1 MSADLEPAPELTTLA
16 DLPFHVLGRHPKPLL
31 IGQVR
36 QGAIEGASTRDW
48 FDAVRD
54 LALGL
59 SSLGIRAGDRVVIM
73 SESRPEWLLA
83 DFAILTLGAVT
94 VPVYATLTP
103 AQACYIIRDAGARLA
118 FVSSAEQLDKLQ
130 RVRHELP
137 SLEAVVTF
145 APPEH
150 ASASV
155 QTLEAV
161 SARGHARLMG
171 EWGAGREF
179 RDRSRQIRPEQLA
192 TIIYT
197 SGTTGEPKGVMLSHG
212 NLISNLIA
220 GHTVVPVTPDD
231 VSLSFLPLSHSFERL
246 VSYVY
251 LAHGVTIVFAES
263 METVGRD
270 LPIVRPTIMT
280 GVPRVYEK
288 FHARILERGHALPQ
302 PRRTLFHWGAR
313 VAHAWARAAGH
324 GGRVSGILALESAI
338 AERLVFSK
346 IRDSVGGRL
355 WGLVSGSAPL
365 PLHTAE
371 FFFGVGLTITEG
383 YGLTETSPIVTANP
397 IDAPRLGTVGTPIPG
412 VDVRI
417 ADDGEVLVR
426 GPNVMM
432 GYYHKPEETAAVLK
446 DGWFHTG
453 DIGSLDAEGYL
464 RITDRK
470 KDLLV
475 TSGGKKVAPQPV
487 EAILRRSPLVTEAV
501 LLGDRRRF
509 ICALIVPD
517 FNALERR
524 LKDLG
529 RPPADP
535 SPGSGSPRTESR
547 DERAELVRR
556 DDVVALYEELVEA
569 LNRELSQFERIKKF
583 RLLPREFTI
592 DAGEL
597 TPTMKVKRKAVE
609 HNWGKEIDEMYRE

>member
-1 MSADLEPAPELTTLA
+1 VTEPAPELATLA
-16 DLPFHVLGRHPKPLL
+16 DLPFHLLGRYPKPLL

-36 QGAIEGASTRDW
+36 EGAIAGESTRDW
-48 FDAVRD
+48 FDRVRD

-59 SSLGIRAGDRVVIM
+59 ASLGVGAGDRVAIM
-73 SESRPEWLLA
+73 SESRPEWLSA

-103 AQACYIIRDAGARLA
+103 GQARYIIQDAGARVA
-118 FVSSAEQLDKLQ
+118 FVSTAEQLDKLQ

-137 SLEAVVTF
+137 SLEAIVTF
-145 APPEH
+145 APG
-150 ASASV
+150 ANSSTSV
-155 QTLEAV
+155 LSLDAV
-161 SARGHARLMG
+161 VARGHARLMG
-171 EWGAGREF
+171 EWGVGRQF
-179 RDRSRQIRPEQLA
+179 RDTAREIRPGQLA

-197 SGTTGEPKGVMLSHG
+197 SGTTGEPKGVMLSHH
-212 NLISNLIA
+212 NLVSNLFA
-220 GHTVVPVTPDD
+220 GHTIVPVTQDD

-263 METVGRD
+263 METIGRD
-270 LPIVRPTIMT
+270 LTIVRPTVMT

-288 FHARILERGHALPQ
+288 FEARILERGHALPQ
-302 PRRTLFHWGAR
+302 PRRTLFHWGVK
-313 VAHAWARAAGH
+313 VAHARARAEGSGGKAG
-324 GGRVSGILALESAI
+324 GILALESAL

-346 IRDSVGGRL
+346 IRESVGGRL

-365 PLHTAE
+365 PTHVAE
-371 FFFGVGLTITEG
+371 FFYGIGLTITEG

-412 VDVRI
+412 VEVRI

-426 GPNVMM
+426 GPNVML
-432 GYYHKPEETAAVLK
+432 GYYNRPADTAAVLK

-453 DIGSLDAEGYL
+453 DIGSIDAEGYL

-475 TSGGKKVAPQPV
+475 TSGGKKVAPQPI
-487 EAILRRSPLVTEAV
+487 EAVLKRSPLVAEAV

-509 ICALIVPD
+509 IAALIVPD

-529 RPPADP
+529 RPPADRP
-535 SPGSGSPRTESR
+535 
-547 DERAELVRR
+547 ALIRR
-556 DDVVALYEELVEA
+556 DDVVALYQEIVDA

-583 RLLPREFTI
+583 RVLPREFTI
-592 DAGEL
+592 DSGEL

-609 HNWGKEIDEMYRE
+609 KNWAAEIEELYA

>member
-1 MSADLEPAPELTTLA
+1 MDEPAPELATLA

-36 QGAIEGASTRDW
+36 EGAIAGESTRDW
-48 FDAVRD
+48 FDRVRD

-59 SSLGIRAGDRVVIM
+59 SSLGVGMGDRVAIV
-73 SESRPEWLLA
+73 SESRPEWLSA

-103 AQACYIIRDAGARLA
+103 AQIRYIIHDAGARVA
-118 FVSSAEQLDKLQ
+118 FVSTTEQLEKLQ

-137 SLEAVVTF
+137 SLEAIVTF
-145 APPEH
+145 APAPNP
-150 ASASV
+150 STSV
-155 QTLEAV
+155 LSLDAV
-161 SARGHARLMG
+161 AARGHARLMG
-171 EWGAGREF
+171 EWGAGRQF
-179 RDRSRQIRPEQLA
+179 RDRTREIRPGQLA

-197 SGTTGEPKGVMLSHG
+197 SGTTGEPKGVMLSHH

-220 GHTVVPVTPDD
+220 GHSIVPVTEDD
-231 VSLSFLPLSHSFERL
+231 VSLSYLPLSHSFERL

-263 METVGRD
+263 IDTVGRD
-270 LPIVRPTIMT
+270 LPIVRPTVMT

-288 FHARILERGHALPQ
+288 FEARILERGHALPQ
-302 PRRTLFHWGAR
+302 PRRTLFHWGVK
-313 VAHAWARAAGH
+313 VAHARARAEGAG
-324 GGRVSGILALESAI
+324 GQAGGILALETAL
-338 AERLVFSK
+338 ADRLVFSK

-365 PLHTAE
+365 PMHVAE
-371 FFFGVGLTITEG
+371 FFYGIGLTITEG

-397 IDAPRLGTVGTPIPG
+397 IDAPRLGTVGKPIPG
-412 VDVRI
+412 VEVRI
-417 ADDGEVLVR
+417 ADDGEILVR

-432 GYYHKPEETAAVLK
+432 GYYNKPAETAAALK

-453 DIGSLDAEGYL
+453 DIGSIDAEGYL

-475 TSGGKKVAPQPV
+475 TSGGKKVAPQPI
-487 EAILRRSPLVTEAV
+487 EAVLKRSPLVAEAV

-509 ICALIVPD
+509 VVALIVPE

-529 RPPADP
+529 RQPADP
-535 SPGSGSPRTESR
+535 STSSGSSQGGSR
-547 DERAELVRR
+547 DDRAVLVQRG
-556 DDVVALYEELVEA
+556 DVVALYDEIVEA
-569 LNRELSQFERIKKF
+569 LNRELSPFERIKRF
-583 RLLPREFTI
+583 RVLPREFSI
-592 DAGEL
+592 ESGEL
-597 TPTMKVKRKAVE
+597 TPTMKVKRKVVE
-609 HNWGKEIDEMYRE
+609 QNWAAEIDGLYS

>member
-1 MSADLEPAPELTTLA
+1 LSADLEPAPELATLA

-36 QGAIEGASTRDW
+36 QGAVAGESTRDW
-48 FDAVRD
+48 FDRVRD
-54 LALGL
+54 LAFGL
-59 SSLGIRAGDRVVIM
+59 SSLGVGSGDRVVIM
-73 SESRPEWLLA
+73 SESRPEWLCA

-103 AQACYIIRDAGARLA
+103 GQARYIIQDAGARIA
-118 FVSSAEQLDKLQ
+118 FVSTAEQLEKLQ
-130 RVRHELP
+130 RIRHELP
-137 SLEAVVTF
+137 SLEAIVTF
-145 APPEH
+145 VDMEH
-150 ASASV
+150 ASTSV
-155 QTLEAV
+155 LTLAAV
-161 SARGHARLMG
+161 AARGHARLMG

-179 RDRSRQIRPEQLA
+179 RDRARAIRPEQLA

-197 SGTTGEPKGVMLSHG
+197 SGTTGEPKGVMLSHR
-212 NLISNLIA
+212 NLISNLLA
-220 GHTVVPVTPDD
+220 GHTIVPVTHED

-263 METVGRD
+263 MDTVGRD
-270 LPIVRPTIMT
+270 LPIVRPTVMT

-302 PRRTLFHWGAR
+302 PRRTLFQWGVK
-313 VAHAWARAAGH
+313 VAHARARAEGQ
-324 GGRVSGILALESAI
+324 GGRAGAILALEAAV

-355 WGLVSGSAPL
+355 WCLVSGSAPL

-371 FFFGVGLTITEG
+371 FFHGIGLTITEG
-383 YGLTETSPIVTANP
+383 YGLTETSPIVSANP
-397 IDAPRLGTVGTPIPG
+397 IDAPRLGTVGQPIPG
-412 VDVRI
+412 VEVQI
-417 ADDGEVLVR
+417 ADDGEILVR

-432 GYYHKPEETAAVLK
+432 GYYNKPQETAAVLK
-446 DGWFHTG
+446 DGWFRTG
-453 DIGSLDAEGYL
+453 DIGAIDGEGYL

-475 TSGGKKVAPQPV
+475 TSGGKKVAPQPI
-487 EAILRRSPLVTEAV
+487 EAVLKRSPLVAEVV

-509 ICALIVPD
+509 ISALIVPD
-517 FNALERR
+517 FTALERR
-524 LKDLG
+524 MKDLG
-529 RPPADP
+529 RSPAGP
-535 SPGSGSPRTESR
+535 SGGESR

-556 DDVVALYEELVEA
+556 ADVVALYDEIVEA
-569 LNRELSQFERIKKF
+569 LNLELSQFERIKKF

-592 DAGEL
+592 ESGEL

-609 HNWGKEIDEMYRE
+609 LNRAAEIEELYS

>member
-1 MSADLEPAPELTTLA
+1 MSDDVEPSPELATLA

-36 QGAIEGASTRDW
+36 QGTIAGVSTREW
-48 FDAVRD
+48 FDSLRD

-59 SSLGIRAGDRVVIM
+59 ASLGVRAGDRVAIM

-83 DFAILTLGAVT
+83 DLAVITLGGVT
-94 VPVYATLTP
+94 VPVYATLTA
-103 AQACYIIRDAGARLA
+103 AQARYIIDDAGAKVA
-118 FVSSAEQLDKLQ
+118 FVSTAEQLEKLQ

-137 SLEAVVTF
+137 SLEAIVTF
-145 APPEH
+145 ADGAPS
-150 ASASV
+150 SASV
-155 QTLEAV
+155 LTRAAV
-161 SARGHARLMG
+161 TARGHARLMG
-171 EWGAGREF
+171 EWGVGREF
-179 RDRSRQIRPEQLA
+179 RVTARAIRPEQLA

-197 SGTTGEPKGVMLSHG
+197 SGTTGEPKGVMLSHR
-212 NLISNLIA
+212 NLISNLMG
-220 GHTVVPVTPDD
+220 GHTVVPVTHEDI
-231 VSLSFLPLSHSFERL
+231 SLSFLPLSHSFERI

-263 METVGRD
+263 MDTVGRD
-270 LPIVRPTIMT
+270 LPLVRPTVMT

-288 FHARILERGHALPQ
+288 FQARILERGHALPQ
-302 PRRTLFHWGAR
+302 PRRTLFHWGVR
-313 VAHAWARAAGH
+313 VAQAKGRAAGR
-324 GGRVSGILALESAI
+324 GGRAGGVLALESAI
-338 AERLVFSK
+338 ADRLVFGK
-346 IRDSVGGRL
+346 IRASIGGRL
-355 WGLVSGSAPL
+355 WCLVSGSAPL
-365 PLHTAE
+365 PVHTAE
-371 FFFGVGLTITEG
+371 FFLGVGLGITEG

-397 IDAPRLGTVGTPIPG
+397 IDAPRIGTVGKPIPG
-412 VDVRI
+412 VEVRI
-417 ADDGEVLVR
+417 AEDGEILVR

-432 GYYHKPEETAAVLK
+432 GYYNKPAETAAVLR

-453 DIGSLDAEGYL
+453 DIGSLDAGGYL

-509 ICALIVPD
+509 IAALIVPD
-517 FNALERR
+517 FAALERR

-529 RPPADP
+529 RPPA
-535 SPGSGSPRTESR
+535 G
-547 DERAELVRR
+547 RADLVGRE
-556 DDVVALYEELVEA
+556 DVIALYEEIVEA

-583 RLLPREFTI
+583 RILPREFSL

-597 TPTMKVKRKAVE
+597 TPTLKVKRKAVE
-609 HNWGKEIDEMYRE
+609 QNWSKEIDALYS

>member
-1 MSADLEPAPELTTLA
+1 LSADLEPAPELATLA

-36 QGAIEGASTRDW
+36 QGAVAGESTRDW
-48 FDAVRD
+48 FDRVRD
-54 LALGL
+54 LAFGL
-59 SSLGIRAGDRVVIM
+59 SSLGVGSGDRVVIM
-73 SESRPEWLLA
+73 SESRPEWLCA

-103 AQACYIIRDAGARLA
+103 GQARYIIQDAGARIA
-118 FVSSAEQLDKLQ
+118 FVSTAEQLEKLQ
-130 RVRHELP
+130 RIRHELP

-145 APPEH
+145 VDMEH
-150 ASASV
+150 ASTSV
-155 QTLEAV
+155 LTLAAV
-161 SARGHARLMG
+161 AARGHARLMG

-179 RDRSRQIRPEQLA
+179 RDRARAIRPEQLA

-197 SGTTGEPKGVMLSHG
+197 SGTTGEPKGVMLSHR
-212 NLISNLIA
+212 NLISNLLA
-220 GHTVVPVTPDD
+220 GHTIVPVTHED

-263 METVGRD
+263 MDTVGRD
-270 LPIVRPTIMT
+270 LPIVRPTVMT

-302 PRRTLFHWGAR
+302 PRRTLFHWGVK
-313 VAHAWARAAGH
+313 VAHARARAEGQ
-324 GGRVSGILALESAI
+324 GGRAGAILALEAAV

-355 WGLVSGSAPL
+355 WCLVSGSAPL

-371 FFFGVGLTITEG
+371 FFHGIGLTITEG
-383 YGLTETSPIVTANP
+383 YGLTETSPIVSANP
-397 IDAPRLGTVGTPIPG
+397 IDAPRLGTVGKPIPG
-412 VDVRI
+412 VEVQI
-417 ADDGEVLVR
+417 ADDGEILVR

-432 GYYHKPEETAAVLK
+432 GYYNKPQETAAVLK
-446 DGWFHTG
+446 DGWFRTG
-453 DIGSLDAEGYL
+453 DIGAVDGEGYL

-475 TSGGKKVAPQPV
+475 TSGGKKVAPQPI
-487 EAILRRSPLVTEAV
+487 EAVLKRSPLVAEVV

-509 ICALIVPD
+509 ISALIVPD
-517 FNALERR
+517 FTALERR
-524 LKDLG
+524 MKDLG
-529 RPPADP
+529 RSPA
-535 SPGSGSPRTESR
+535 GASGGEPRN
-547 DERAELVRR
+547 ERAELVRR
-556 DDVVALYEELVEA
+556 ADVVALYDEIVEA
-569 LNRELSQFERIKKF
+569 LNLELSQFERIKKF

-592 DAGEL
+592 ESGEL

-609 HNWGKEIDEMYRE
+609 QNRAADIDDMYKD